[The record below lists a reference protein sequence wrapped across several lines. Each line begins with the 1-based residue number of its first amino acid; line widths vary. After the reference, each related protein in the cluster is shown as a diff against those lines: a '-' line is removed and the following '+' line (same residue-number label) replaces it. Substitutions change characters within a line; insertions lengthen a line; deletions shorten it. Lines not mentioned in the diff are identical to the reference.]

1 MTITS
6 SDEKTQHTHFEGE
19 QYSLTREQ
27 QELQER
33 IRGLADGP
41 VAAGAAERD
50 RTGEYPQDM
59 FELLRKEDLLALPF
73 SEEHGGDE
81 SGILTCALAIEG
93 LTRTCYNTS
102 YLLMM
107 TWQPFFAISQAG
119 NEEQRARFLPGL
131 ARGDLRFSTANT
143 EPDVG
148 SDMANLQARAERV
161 PGGYRL
167 SGKKVWAGNA
177 PVSDFFVTFART
189 GEAGHRGLS
198 SFIVP
203 TDAEGVILGN
213 KMNKIG
219 GRAIPS
225 CEVEFNQ
232 VFVPET
238 DRLGDEGKGFATA
251 ASTFTL
257 LRPLVGARAL
267 GLAQGAFD
275 YAVAYA
281 KERQA
286 FGQRIGDFQG
296 LQWMLADMK
305 IGIEAARHLVYKSAA
320 VVDGGTSPR
329 DAAALIGAA
338 KTFATD
344 TAMQVTLNALQV
356 FGAKGY
362 STDYPME
369 RFMREAKGLQI
380 IEGTNQIQRN
390 IIAKD
395 LIGP

>member
-1 MTITS
+1 MTTLV
-6 SDEKTQHTHFEGE
+6 ETKQQE
-19 QYSLTREQ
+19 QYALTPDQ
-27 QELQER
+27 IALQEKVR
-33 IRGLADGP
+33 VLADGP
-41 VAAGAAERD
+41 VAAGADRRD
-50 RTGEYPQDM
+50 KTGEYPQDM
-59 FELLRKEDLLALPF
+59 FDLLVQENLLALPF
-73 SEEHGGDE
+73 APEHGGRD

-107 TWQPFFAISQAG
+107 TWQPFFAISAAG
-119 NEEQRARFLPGL
+119 TAEQRERFLPKL
-131 ARGDLRFSTANT
+131 ANGTLRFSTANT
-143 EPDVG
+143 EPGVG
-148 SDMANLQARAERV
+148 SDMANLQTRAEPV

-167 SGKKVWAGNA
+167 TGKKVWAGNA
-177 PVSDFFVTFART
+177 PVSDYFVTFART
-189 GEAGHRGLS
+189 GGPGHKGLS
-198 SFIVP
+198 ALIVP
-203 TDAEGVILGN
+203 TDAEGVVRGA

-225 CEVEFNQ
+225 CEVEFRN
-232 VFVPET
+232 VFVPT
-238 DRLGDEGKGFATA
+238 SDRLGEEGEGFKTA
-251 ASTFTL
+251 ASTFTR

-267 GLAQGAFD
+267 GLAQGALD
-275 YAVAYA
+275 HAVAYA
-281 KERQA
+281 KERHA
-286 FGQRIGDFQG
+286 FGQPISEFQG

-305 IGIEAARHLVYKSAA
+305 IGLEASRHLVYKSAA
-320 VVDGGTSPR
+320 VLDAGMSPR
-329 DAAALIGAA
+329 EAAPLIGIA

-344 TAMQVTLNALQV
+344 TAMQITLDAIQV

-395 LIGP
+395 LLS